1 MTYEI
6 VSERKMRE
14 PVRLSCPADTYEAL
28 TRYAR
33 KQREHFIV
41 ITLDGAHHVQR
52 IHIVSIGLVN
62 RTMVHAREVFVKA
75 ISDRATAII
84 VAHNHPS
91 GKLNPSLED
100 DEVTRRLTDAG
111 QIIGIPVPDH
121 LVFGKAGYY
130 SYQEHGRLN

>member
-14 PVRLSCPADTYEAL
+14 QVRLSCPADTYEAL

-62 RTMVHAREVFVKA
+62 RTMVHAR
-75 ISDRATAII
+75 R
-84 VAHNHPS
+84 
-91 GKLNPSLED
+91 PSLL
-100 DEVTRRLTDAG
+100 R
-111 QIIGIPVPDH
+111 IIT
-121 LVFGKAGYY
+121 LL
-130 SYQEHGRLN
+130 EN